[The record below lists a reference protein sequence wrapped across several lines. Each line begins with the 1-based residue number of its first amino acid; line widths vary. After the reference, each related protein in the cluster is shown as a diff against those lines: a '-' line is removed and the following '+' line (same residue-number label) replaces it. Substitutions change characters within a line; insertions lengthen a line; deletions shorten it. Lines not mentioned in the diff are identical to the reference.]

1 MLFNKS
7 TGKCNRTPKL
17 KPHYKIKVRNNMHK
31 DLTTKRMICADDTG
45 IIYEAITHN

>member
-1 MLFNKS
+1 MLYNKS
-7 TGKCNRTPKL
+7 TEKSNRTLKQ